1 MAPLLLHTSR
11 CLAGTAHGSDA
22 RDKKGIA
29 KGLLLGM
36 FRDKAH
42 AVTLFGSPSSALHPW
57 SHHASAISANDGPS
71 AEVDIITAAST
82 GSEATAAAGPG
93 SQQDAD
99 AGWEAVRLM
108 TAAKILSSASSTD
121 SDDAAYGIDDDST
134 SLDDSTA
141 ASAQLDLTD
150 LGPMAVL
157 DEIQTLAADSL
168 SLAVG
173 ILRQNDADE
182 AGVQL
187 SERLRDFLMVLHKRP
202 ISTNSTAAASQHST
216 GAVGEQAGA
225 AAAVDHADDG
235 FWAGQDEWCDVRAA
249 LMEVGIN
256 ASLDE
261 DDDDAEEDVWAL
273 EAGRVKTRRTR
284 LLRSL
289 PKLDSSTAQ
298 QLAAFLSEAHQHSS
312 TAAATGGHQVD
323 NSPSAAAAAAQEAA
337 APVSE
342 EEQQWWQ
349 QASLAYSLLK
359 QQAGKVQQGQEQQEL
374 DSQQA

>member
-1 MAPLLLHTSR
+1 MS
-11 CLAGTAHGSDA
+11 AH
-22 RDKKGIA
+22 
-29 KGLLLGM
+29 
-36 FRDKAH
+36 
-42 AVTLFGSPSSALHPW
+42 
-57 SHHASAISANDGPS
+57 DGPS

-121 SDDAAYGIDDDST
+121 SDDAAYGLDDDST

-249 LMEVGIN
+249 LMEVSMKMFNGSCCCAILSVTLIQCKHAIQCC
-256 ASLDE
+256 ASMALCSMLAQVKLQLCI
-261 DDDDAEEDVWAL
+261 DAIPP
-273 EAGRVKTRRTR
+273 AGAGHTTV
-284 LLRSL
+284 
-289 PKLDSSTAQ
+289 STATAPDADRVQ
-298 QLAAFLSEAHQHSS
+298 KQLAPCQLTTPCLAMPASS
-312 TAAATGGHQVD
+312 
-323 NSPSAAAAAAQEAA
+323 S
-337 APVSE
+337 
-342 EEQQWWQ
+342 
-349 QASLAYSLLK
+349 
-359 QQAGKVQQGQEQQEL
+359 
-374 DSQQA
+374 